1 MEEGI
6 RGRLNT
12 VTQHPRCAAQT
23 QLSQWGMAGGQLCV
37 SGWERLFSLL
47 GSLIAQVME
56 QVPCVYS
63 AALLWAGEPGPGV
76 MLGQGGWQSLFPKPE
91 RFSCNVCC
99 CVVEARMSAALT
111 CGCSFLR
118 RELKLPAG
126 GISWLV
132 QILFSWHLALSSSHC
147 SSLVLSSPPLFW
159 VRSSPKPHLTGVG
172 AGFSSREAGCT
183 W

>member
-6 RGRLNT
+6 KEGGW
-12 VTQHPRCAAQT
+12 T
-23 QLSQWGMAGGQLCV
+23 QLPSTPDVQRKHNFHSEGWLAV
-37 SGWERLFSLL
+37 SSAYQGERDCSACWEASL
-47 GSLIAQVME
+47 VME

-76 MLGQGGWQSLFPKPE
+76 RLGRGGLQSLFPKPE
-91 RFSCNVCC
+91 RFSCSVCC

-111 CGCSFLR
+111 CGCSLLR
-118 RELKLPAG
+118 RELKLPARS
-126 GISWLV
+126 ISWLV
-132 QILFSWHLALSSSHC
+132 QILFSSHLALTSSHC
-147 SSLVLSSPPLFW
+147 SSLFLSSHPLFW
-159 VRSSPKPHLTGVG
+159 VRSSPKPHLSGAG